1 MAKKET
7 FEDNLAQLEHS
18 VEALEQGNL
27 TLDQALASFEKGVKH
42 AARCQNLLKDA
53 ENKVELLLKGPD
65 GAAVF
70 EPFAADDGSN

>member
-7 FEDNLAQLEHS
+7 FEDNLAQLERS
-18 VEALEQGNL
+18 VEELEQGSL
-27 TLDQALASFEKGVKH
+27 TLDQALSSFEQGVKH
-42 AARCQNLLKDA
+42 AARCQKLLKDA

-70 EPFAADDGSN
+70 EPFATDEQAS